1 MDIHKPK
8 PWHGVR
14 EFLKEYVIIVVG
26 VLTAL
31 AGEQGVEW
39 LHWRHVAAETE
50 DHLAAGIGPDLVNA
64 VEFVAVHPCLQ
75 ARFGELAIALRRSDP
90 VWTGSVIHD
99 PGYHPN
105 DRVFPL
111 VVAGPGRTWPHVAW
125 DSALASGALNHMPR
139 ERVDLYADL
148 YRMAEVG
155 RDQQRAEA
163 EASSPLAPLAFDR
176 PLTVAERT
184 AFLAHLATAE
194 ERERAIVGV
203 SRQMLNSAQQL
214 GLKPPPKALAER
226 LAAERSD
233 RGACVADVKLP
244 LS

>member
-14 EFLKEYVIIVVG
+14 EFLKEYLIIVVG

-39 LHWRHVAAETE
+39 LHWKHVAAETE
-50 DHLAAGIGPDLVNA
+50 DHLAAGIAPDLVNA
-64 VEFVAVHPCLQ
+64 VERVAVFPCIE
-75 ARFGELAIALRRSDP
+75 ARYGELATALQRP
-90 VWTGSVIHD
+90 NPIWTGSVIHA

-105 DRVFPL
+105 DRVFQL
-111 VVAGPGRTWPHVAW
+111 VVASSGRVWPHAAW
-125 DSALASGALNHMPR
+125 DSALASGALSHMPR
-139 ERVDLYADL
+139 ERVDLYGDL
-148 YRMAEVG
+148 YRLAEVG

-163 EASSPLAPLAFDR
+163 EASAPMAPLGFDR

-184 AFLAHLATAE
+184 AFLGRLAAVE
-194 ERERAIVGV
+194 ERSRAINGV

-214 GLKPPPKALAER
+214 NLKPPPKELAER
-226 LAAERSD
+226 MAAERSD

-244 LS
+244 LG